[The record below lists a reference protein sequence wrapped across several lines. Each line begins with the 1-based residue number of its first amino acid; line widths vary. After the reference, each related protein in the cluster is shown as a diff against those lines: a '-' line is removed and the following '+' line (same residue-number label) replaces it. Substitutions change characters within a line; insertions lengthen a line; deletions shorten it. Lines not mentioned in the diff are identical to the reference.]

1 MASLA
6 PSAERLA
13 RNLHG
18 AVLNAAEQAAGGAG
32 GDDAARLAPLAALLA
47 AGACADYNLAR
58 AGASEVVTPLLCA
71 VRAGDQAAA
80 LKLLESRPAGAR
92 DVGSPLSAALTLAKR
107 MLPALLAAGCDPC
120 AGCAADG
127 GGANAL
133 HAAVRAGVS
142 PDTLRALFAS
152 CGGDDRLSAALLA
165 QDGTGGTP
173 LLWAARAEAADVTLT
188 ALLIDA
194 PGGRAAVN
202 VADRGCDTP
211 LRVATGVDCVRLLLA
226 AGADAASRNRC
237 STVIGAQLARGAP
250 AEVIVALL
258 QGARPFS
265 K

>member
-1 MASLA
+1 
-6 PSAERLA
+6 
-13 RNLHG
+13 
-18 AVLNAAEQAAGGAG
+18 
-32 GDDAARLAPLAALLA
+32 
-47 AGACADYNLAR
+47 
-58 AGASEVVTPLLCA
+58 
-71 VRAGDQAAA
+71 
-80 LKLLESRPAGAR
+80 
-92 DVGSPLSAALTLAKR
+92 

-133 HAAVRAGVS
+133 HAAVRAGAS
-142 PDTLRALFAS
+142 PDTLRALFAR

-173 LLWAARAEAADVTLT
+173 LLWAARAEAADMTLT

-211 LRVATGVDCVRLLLA
+211 LRVATDVDCVRLLLA

-237 STVIGAQLARGAP
+237 STVIGAQLARDAP
-250 AEVIVALL
+250 AEIIVALL

-265 K
+265 KLHDELVGSLCGLRSRADSYPPLQAERPPVRCRPRARAGGCARRWSWR